1 MANGRITHVEFPADD
16 VARAKRFYAAV
27 GGWEFQ
33 PMEGFPDYELF
44 STGDRTGGA
53 IGARG
58 SSTGNV
64 VRVFITIPDLDA
76 AANAARENGG
86 RVTEGPADVEG
97 QGRYVVVIDP
107 EGNEVALWQDASP
120 G

>member
-1 MANGRITHVEFPADD
+1 
-16 VARAKRFYAAV
+16 
-27 GGWEFQ
+27 
-33 PMEGFPDYELF
+33 
-44 STGDRTGGA
+44 
-53 IGARG
+53 
-58 SSTGNV
+58 
-64 VRVFITIPDLDA
+64 VFITIPDLDA